1 MSMSFET
8 IAAGLLTE
16 PDIARSR
23 MFGSTALA
31 YAGKVFAMKV
41 KGDLVVKLD
50 AAEAAK
56 LVADGTARVFDPGHG
71 RPMKQWIAVG
81 AEQGGQ
87 WNELVAAALAWVKV
101 NKR

>member
-8 IAAGLLTE
+8 IAAGLLAE

-31 YAGKVFAMKV
+31 YAGKVFAMEV

-56 LVADGTARVFDPGHG
+56 LVADGAARVFDPGHG

-81 AEQGGQ
+81 PEREGI
-87 WNELVAAALAWVKV
+87 WNELAAAALAWAKAH
-101 NKR
+101 RR